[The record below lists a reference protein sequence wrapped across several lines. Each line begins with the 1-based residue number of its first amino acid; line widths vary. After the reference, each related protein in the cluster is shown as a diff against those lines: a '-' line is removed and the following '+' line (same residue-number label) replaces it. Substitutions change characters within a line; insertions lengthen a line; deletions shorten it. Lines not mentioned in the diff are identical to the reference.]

1 MRQHLFD
8 ELQREKQVKIHYKEA
23 VKILLKYAVIIFN
36 NLLISLLISK
46 DFFFF
51 SFCLEVLLRTSVFK
65 MLSTQA

>member
-1 MRQHLFD
+1 MFD

-46 DFFFF
+46 DFFF